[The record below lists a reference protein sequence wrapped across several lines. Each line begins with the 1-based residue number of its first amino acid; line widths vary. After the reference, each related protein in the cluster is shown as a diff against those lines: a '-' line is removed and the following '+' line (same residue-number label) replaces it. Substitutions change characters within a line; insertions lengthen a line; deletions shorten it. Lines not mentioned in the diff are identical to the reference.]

1 MKNFEKYVGL
11 PYKHLGNNIEIGID
25 CFNLCKLVLK
35 EHKNF
40 DIPYYSHDWC
50 NIIDE
55 DWYSKTHNQFF
66 LDAAKEQHGWK
77 NIEIPEPYDIILMSL
92 GSTNVVNHCSLYIGS
107 NKMLQTMINHK
118 SWISIYGNYYKQYTV
133 GVIRWIGLRD

>member
-11 PYKHLGNNIEIGID
+11 PYRHLGENINTGID

-40 DIPYYSHDWC
+40 DIPYSSSDWC

-55 DWYSKTHNQFF
+55 DWYTKTHDQFF
-66 LDAAKEQHGWK
+66 LKGAKTIYGWQK
-77 NIEIPEPYDIILMSL
+77 VKTPEPYDLILMSL
-92 GSTNVVNHCSLYIGS
+92 GATNVVNHCSLYIGN

-118 SWISIYGNYYKQYTV
+118 SWITLYGNYYKQYTIE
-133 GVIRWIGLRD
+133 VIRWIGMNS